1 MPQYFHHTNQI
12 NAPAQASERNSTRHI
27 RHIRRTNKKLYNLK
41 KSDNNNNEKKSN
53 FIKREAYADRND
65 KSSFQGKHGR
75 NF

>member
-27 RHIRRTNKKLYNLK
+27 RHTNKKLYNLK
-41 KSDNNNNEKKSN
+41 KSDNNNEAKSN
-53 FIKREAYADRND
+53 SIKREAYADRND
-65 KSSFQGKHGR
+65 KSPFQGKHSR

>member
-27 RHIRRTNKKLYNLK
+27 RRTNKKLYNLK
-41 KSDNNNNEKKSN
+41 KSDNNNNNNETKSN

-65 KSSFQGKHGR
+65 KSSFQGKHSR